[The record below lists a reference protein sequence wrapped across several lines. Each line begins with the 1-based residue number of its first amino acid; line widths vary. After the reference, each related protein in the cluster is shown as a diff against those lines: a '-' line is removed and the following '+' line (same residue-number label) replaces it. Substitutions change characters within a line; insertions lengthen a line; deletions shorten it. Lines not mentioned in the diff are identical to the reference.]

1 MKNITF
7 LFGAGASA
15 GTKKQ
20 QGLPIVNE
28 LPDRITGLIQEIRN
42 KNLLSDIRLGKGLS
56 GGTMKS
62 YSMNLIKDL
71 EWVSNEARNHASVD
85 TFAKKLFLKGENER
99 ENLRRLKIALSLFF
113 ILEQSRRPLDIRYD
127 AFFASILNETP
138 SKFPEHIRILS
149 WNYDYQFEKAY
160 SGYSDSSDLL
170 VNQTAIRVFSKFDGG
185 SLQPN
190 HFVTIKLNGTT
201 GFSDGSTH
209 YYDLRDLSSN
219 FDIKLMREVVKVY
232 ADLQSDSKK
241 NLYPLLSFA
250 WESEGFEGETI
261 VEKAITCTQ
270 DTHVLVVIGYSFP
283 FFNREVDRAI
293 ISKMQNLEKVYF
305 QAPDAENIRTRFQA
319 VRSNMQQK
327 DLVAYTDVGSF
338 LLPDEL

>member
-28 LPDRITGLIQEIRN
+28 LPDRITGLIQEIKN
-42 KNLLSDIRLGKGLS
+42 KNWLTNNRLDRGFPS
-56 GGTMKS
+56 GTRF
-62 YSMNLIKDL
+62 SMNLIKDL

-85 TFAKKLFLKGENER
+85 TFAKKLFLKGEIER

-138 SKFPEHIRILS
+138 TKFPEHIRILS

-170 VNQTAIRVFSKFDGG
+170 TNQTAIRVFSKFDEG
-185 SLQPN
+185 SLQPD

-201 GFSDGSTH
+201 GFSDGKLH
-209 YYDLRDLSSN
+209 YYDLRDLSAN
-219 FDIKLMREVVKVY
+219 FDLKLMTEVVKVY
-232 ADLQSDSKK
+232 VDLKSDSKK
-241 NLYPLLSFA
+241 DLHPLLSFA
-250 WESEGFEGETI
+250 WESEGLKGETI

-270 DTHVLVVIGYSFP
+270 ETHVLVVIGYSFP

-293 ISKMQNLEKVYF
+293 ISRMQNLEKVYF

-319 VRSNMQQK
+319 VRSNMLPK